1 MYIHT
6 QLYPCIMASTSF
18 EFLLAHI
25 NFYAIFAILLML
37 LLPSGLIGCSRKKVD
52 RFLITDY
59 QQMDYDPLL
68 LPWFLYTPF
77 FIKNAVVEDSPFTR
91 VDATDGIRKNV
102 LMIVVDDL
110 SAEVLRSFNKVIGK

>member
-1 MYIHT
+1 
-6 QLYPCIMASTSF
+6 MASTSF
-18 EFLLAHI
+18 QFLLANA
-25 NFYAIFAILLML
+25 NFYAVFAILLML

-52 RFLITDY
+52 RFLITDH
-59 QQMDYDPLL
+59 QQIDYDPFL

-77 FIKNAVVEDSPFTR
+77 FIIKNDVVEDSPFTR

-110 SAEVLRSFNKVIGK
+110 SAEVLRSFNKVIYK

>member
-1 MYIHT
+1 
-6 QLYPCIMASTSF
+6 MASTSF
-18 EFLLAHI
+18 QFLLAHT
-25 NFYAIFAILLML
+25 NFYAVFAILLML

-52 RFLITDY
+52 RALITDH
-59 QQMDYDPLL
+59 QQIDYDPFL

-77 FIKNAVVEDSPFTR
+77 FIIKNAVVEDSPFTR

-110 SAEVLRSFNKVIGK
+110 SAEVLRSFNKVIGQ